1 MRCRV
6 RVDRGGLWDPRVSA
20 SDVDQRPVLGKM
32 AAYVGHQYTAEE
44 LWDYYQLHAEVYPQ
58 EEAKLR
64 PLARRIRASDVP
76 VLSGVTFGCRRL
88 GDLAATL
95 EQVVTERLPEIA
107 WRPFDGVRVGRVT
120 KYGIIHEVLPAPV
133 DEATQEA
140 MTLELF
146 GRLESLDGELVQR
159 NWYRE
164 RWPENPPADDDEI
177 GDLAFRL
184 IRGTYANTSVP
195 GVGVPFYL

>member
-1 MRCRV
+1 MSSSRRP
-6 RVDRGGLWDPRVSA
+6 RDLWDPRVPA
-20 SDVDQRPVLGKM
+20 SDADQRPILGKM

-44 LWDYYQLHAEVYPQ
+44 LWQFYQAHAEVYPQ
-58 EEAKLR
+58 EEAELR
-64 PLARRIRASDVP
+64 PLARRIRAFDIP
-76 VLSGVTFGCRRL
+76 ILSGVAFGCHRL
-88 GDLAATL
+88 GDLATVL
-95 EQVVTERLPEIA
+95 ERAVAERLPEIA
-107 WRPFDGVRVGRVT
+107 WEPFDGVRPSRVR
-120 KYGIIHEVLPAPV
+120 KYGIIHEVLPAPA

-146 GRLESLDGELVQR
+146 GRLESLDGELVHR

-164 RWPENPPADDDEI
+164 RWQENPPTDDDEI